1 VGQPFVEFTSDS
13 FGFFRELAQ
22 NNNKAWFDQN
32 RERYDRHVVGAFRGL
47 LEALQ
52 PFLLKLNPHFETGG
66 KTGRNFSRIN
76 RDIRFSKD
84 KSPYKPNYY
93 LYIFN
98 RSREPQSDG
107 RLYVGLSAECITVGF
122 ACYASW
128 KRGKKSALETI
139 FRKRLQSHSQ
149 RLKELLHGV
158 VRKGRYQTYWHREEG
173 KDWVRHPGLP
183 RSKNDWSTLQAWIV
197 RKVFSP
203 RARGLASAEFASQV
217 EQIFAQLYPL
227 YAFSSS
233 ASPRWQR
240 DLEKAASGQSRS
252 AA

>member
-1 VGQPFVEFTSDS
+1 MGQPFVGFTSDS

-107 RLYVGLSAECITVGF
+107 RLYVGLSAECITRWIRLL
-122 ACYASW
+122 CL
-128 KRGKKSALETI
+128 LEAG
-139 FRKRLQSHSQ
+139 Q
-149 RLKELLHGV
+149 
-158 VRKGRYQTYWHREEG
+158 EE
-173 KDWVRHPGLP
+173 
-183 RSKNDWSTLQAWIV
+183 
-197 RKVFSP
+197 
-203 RARGLASAEFASQV
+203 RARNDFSQETSIALPKTQRTAAWCCPQGAIPDLLAPRRGEGLGSPSWSATQ
-217 EQIFAQLYPL
+217 Q
-227 YAFSSS
+227 
-233 ASPRWQR
+233 
-240 DLEKAASGQSRS
+240 K
-252 AA
+252 